1 MCLPCQMCCNDD
13 EDKKAVKC
21 ANYYKC
27 QFRSPCP
34 TSKTMP
40 PNTTTSHKS
49 STTTDLHT
57 AEQHPSVITETT
69 AVTTGRTK
77 KTSLIPATPFL
88 IGGGPPYQEQTINIY
103 HENINNHGYMILLT
117 IIAVVIVF
125 LATFLVWDK
134 LKTQRNPARNNHADI
149 TSTSLE
155 LCRLETEC
163 GLYGSTS
170 QEQPSQG
177 RLMTNSCFLTY

>member
-1 MCLPCQMCCNDD
+1 
-13 EDKKAVKC
+13 
-21 ANYYKC
+21 
-27 QFRSPCP
+27 
-34 TSKTMP
+34 MP

-103 HENINNHGYMILLT
+103 HENKNNHGYMILLT